1 MKFRNCFGRRSNPR
15 REEAQ
20 EESMNSVVDLA
31 AGDSADSRPCPLTKT
46 SALSQDDHITTVTSV
61 TYGA

>member
-1 MKFRNCFGRRSNPR
+1 MKRWCQLNRARVAHDAR
-15 REEAQ
+15 
-20 EESMNSVVDLA
+20 L
-31 AGDSADSRPCPLTKT
+31 PCPLTKT